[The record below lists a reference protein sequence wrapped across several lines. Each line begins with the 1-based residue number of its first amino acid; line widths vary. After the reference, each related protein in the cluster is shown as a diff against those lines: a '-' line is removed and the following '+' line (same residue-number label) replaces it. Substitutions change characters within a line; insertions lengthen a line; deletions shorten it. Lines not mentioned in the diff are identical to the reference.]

1 MYVVVSWFS
10 LSVLRLVVDYMT
22 SSQRFA
28 WQVLVSLGWECKNDP
43 PHTVGPQTIKTTLI
57 SLSVL
62 RLVVDYM
69 TSSQRFALF

>member
-1 MYVVVSWFS
+1 MVCVCVWRGVSWFS

-43 PHTVGPQTIKTTLI
+43 PHTVGPQTIRTALI
-57 SLSVL
+57 FSKCFA
-62 RLVVDYM
+62 
-69 TSSQRFALF
+69 TSSRLPGN